1 MKKFVSGYEKF
12 RADIFPA
19 KKEAFESLA
28 AQQHPQALFITC
40 ADSRILPA
48 MIMQSDPGELF
59 IQRNAGN
66 MVPPYGER
74 MGGVSA
80 TIEYGVL
87 ALNVRHIVVCGHS
100 DCGAMRGVLHPE
112 KVAKMPTVASWLM
125 HGDVARRIVEDTYGD
140 LSEEQKLTA
149 LIRENVLAQL
159 DHLRTHPSVASRM
172 KSGDLQLHA
181 WVYEIHTGQIEAYD
195 GETESFVPLASDR
208 IPNAIRPSRAQRE
221 WAESAELVAS

>member
-1 MKKFVSGYEKF
+1 MKKLVSGYEKF
-12 RADIFPA
+12 RAEIFPTMR
-19 KKEAFESLA
+19 ETYEGLA
-28 AQQHPQALFITC
+28 GEQHPTALFVTC

-48 MIMQSDPGELF
+48 MIMQAEPGEIF

-80 TIEYGVL
+80 TIEYAVL
-87 ALNVRHIVVCGHS
+87 ALNVEHIIVCGHS

-112 KVAKMPTVASWLM
+112 KVAKLPTVSSWLM
-125 HGDVARRIVEDTYGD
+125 HGEVARQIVEDTYGA
-140 LSEEQKLTA
+140 LTEEQKLDA

-181 WVYEIHTGQIEAYD
+181 WVYEIHTGRIEAYD
-195 GETESFVPLASDR
+195 AETETFVPLASGR
-208 IPNAIRPSRAQRE
+208 IPNAIRPSRARRE
-221 WAESAELVAS
+221 LAEAAELIAS